1 MPYRFEFR
9 DDNEDHLFSCI
20 LQQTQ
25 CIGHLQNN
33 PVLRRCKRKSV
44 IGTPLCFQHLESL
57 KHLKIKPSL
66 IPHGGKGLF
75 AFNKSVLGNAIIFK
89 KGENII
95 EYQGEILSKLQ
106 LETRYGNKTAPYGA
120 QLKEGVYIDAA
131 GNRGVGSLAN
141 APNLVRQANAKLI
154 SVYNTTPQQIKVKAI
169 RNILNGQEIL
179 IDYGK
184 EYLFDEEGV
193 THVTKY
199 VRP

>member
-20 LQQTQ
+20 LQQKQ

-33 PVLRRCKRKSV
+33 PALRRCKRKSV
-44 IGTPLCFQHLESL
+44 LGSPMCFQHLESL

-66 IPHGGKGLF
+66 IPNGGKGLF
-75 AFNKSVLGNAIIFK
+75 AFTKTALGNAIIFK

-95 EYQGEILSKLQ
+95 EYQGEILSRPQ
-106 LETRYGNKTAPYGA
+106 LENRYGDKTAPYGA
-120 QLKEGVYIDAA
+120 ELKEGVYIDAA
-131 GNRGVGSLAN
+131 GYRSIGAFAN
-141 APNLVRQANAKLI
+141 APNVARQANAKLI
-154 SVYNTTPQQIKVKAI
+154 TVYNTTPQQIKIKAI

-184 EYLFDEEGV
+184 EYRFDEEGV
-193 THVTKY
+193 THSTKY